1 MPSRGGTPRPLT
13 REDEELVRAGWLPDG
28 RSLIARLQHGGQMG
42 VWEIGLDTSLPY
54 RQLKLPADVHV
65 WHLEPSPSGA
75 WIAGVGWIRQP
86 WSGSTI
92 VFARDG
98 SQVRELAAL
107 GSPALLWSRDERT
120 IYGVAE
126 ENGASVLRALDIATG
141 RVSTV
146 AKYGARLELVEPI
159 TDTLQFMP
167 TPDGR
172 AFVTTSFKRRYDIWM
187 LKDLQMPQTR
197 WWE

>member
-1 MPSRGGTPRPLT
+1 
-13 REDEELVRAGWLPDG
+13 
-28 RSLIARLQHGGQMG
+28 
-42 VWEIGLDTSLPY
+42 
-54 RQLKLPADVHV
+54 LPA
-65 WHLEPSPSGA
+65 S
-75 WIAGVGWIRQP
+75 AGIRQP